1 MASQPALKPETLSIR
16 LLLAGAANC
25 IAASCT
31 HPIDSLKVRMQ
42 IVAEGGG
49 VKPSAV
55 AVLRQLAAEEGL
67 INGIY
72 RGLFASLV
80 RESTYS
86 ALRLGLYEPVKN
98 AVGAGDP
105 NAPFALRLLAGGIS
119 GTVAAATTN
128 PTDLVKVRL
137 QAAAVTARRAAASAG
152 QTTASAAAPRLG
164 QIAETVATA
173 KHIFLHEGGTRALW
187 QGVAPNVQRAALLT
201 AAQVGTYDES
211 KNAIKRAGLL
221 HEGLSLHVAASLI
234 AGFATAVVTSPV
246 GASFLA
252 LLSRSESC

>member
-1 MASQPALKPETLSIR
+1 MASQQAISNTTLKPETFPMR

-49 VKPSAV
+49 ARPSAV
-55 AVLRQLAAEEGL
+55 AVLRQLAAEEGFV
-67 INGIY
+67 NGIY
-72 RGLFASLV
+72 RGLFASLL

-86 ALRLGLYEPVKN
+86 ALRLGLYEPVKT

-105 NAPFALRLLAGGIS
+105 DAPFSLRLLAGGLS

-137 QAAAVTARRAAASAG
+137 QAAAVTARRAAALAG
-152 QTTASAAAPRLG
+152 QASAAVTPRLG
-164 QIAETVATA
+164 QVAETVATA
-173 KHIFLHEGGTRALW
+173 KHIFLNEGGLKALW
-187 QGVAPNVQRAALLT
+187 QGVGPNVQRAALLT

-211 KNAIKRAGLL
+211 KNAMKRAGLL
-221 HEGLSLHVAASLI
+221 SEGLSLHVAASLI

-246 GASFLA
+246 GAFP
-252 LLSRSESC
+252 